1 MHLHRMNRTT
11 PVPHWLNACLTG
23 PVQAPADE
31 SAATW
36 LDRWA
41 SLCAQGGSPFE
52 LAVRGGL
59 QADRLA
65 WAFASGHQAA
75 IRALLPAVAPHE
87 VVAFCLT
94 EPSGNRPRDLQ
105 STATATADGHWLLTG
120 EKRWATLGPVAT
132 HLLVVCRQADA
143 TGTAPALRVAR
154 IASPAKGLQI
164 EPMPA
169 TKFVPELPHAA
180 VHLDGLRVHEGDWLP
195 GDGWDVYGKPFRT
208 LEDLFIAA
216 AILALLLRESRAHAW
231 PGDFAQRAVAT
242 LLACQ
247 GLANQSAD
255 APATHVALAGVLAQ
269 ARALY
274 ADAATLWSAGPV
286 TPAGERW
293 LRDAKLLGLSAGTQ
307 AQRTAR
313 AWQRLAA
320 PA

>member
-105 STATATADGHWLLTG
+105 STATAAADGHWLLSG

>member
-1 MHLHRMNRTT
+1 MNRTT
-11 PVPHWLNACLTG
+11 SALHWLNACLAG
-23 PVQAPADE
+23 PVQAPVDE
-31 SAATW
+31 TAATW
-36 LDRWA
+36 LARWA

-75 IRALLPAVAPHE
+75 IRALLPAVGPHE

-94 EPSGNRPRDLQ
+94 EPTGNRPRDLQ
-105 STATATADGHWLLTG
+105 STATATADGHWRLTG

-143 TGTAPALRVAR
+143 SGTAPALRVAR
-154 IASPAKGLQI
+154 IASPATGLQI

-180 VHLDGLRVHEGDWLP
+180 VHLDNIRVAEGDWLP
-195 GDGWDVYGKPFRT
+195 GDGWDGYGKPFRT
-208 LEDLFIAA
+208 LEDLFIAS
-216 AILALLLRESRAHAW
+216 AILALLVRESRAHAW

-247 GLANQSAD
+247 GLADQPAD

-269 ARALY
+269 AQALY
-274 ADAATLWSAGPV
+274 ADAAALWSAGPV
-286 TPAGERW
+286 TTAGERW

-320 PA
+320 PD

>member
-1 MHLHRMNRTT
+1 MNRTT
-11 PVPHWLNACLTG
+11 PAPHWLNACLAG
-23 PVQAPADE
+23 PTEAIAVDT
-31 SAATW
+31 AATW
-36 LDRWA
+36 LGHWA
-41 SLCAQGGSPFE
+41 TLCAQGGTPFE
-52 LAVRGGL
+52 LAVHGGL

-75 IRALLPAVAPHE
+75 IRALLPAVGPHE

-94 EPSGNRPRDLQ
+94 EPTGNRPRDLQ
-105 STATATADGHWLLTG
+105 STAMATVDGHWLLNG

-143 TGTAPALRVAR
+143 AGTAPALRVAR
-154 IASPAKGLQI
+154 IATGVSGLQI

-169 TKFVPELPHAA
+169 TRFVPELPHAA
-180 VHLDGLRVHEGDWLP
+180 VQLHGIRLSDADWLP
-195 GDGWDVYGKPFRT
+195 GDGWDGYGKPFRT

-216 AILALLLRESRAHAW
+216 AILALLVREARAHAW

-247 GLANQSAD
+247 GLADQPAD

-269 ARALY
+269 AQALY
-274 ADAATLWSAGPV
+274 AEAAALWSAGPV
-286 TPAGERW
+286 TAAGERW

>member
-1 MHLHRMNRTT
+1 MPRTPT
-11 PVPHWLNACLTG
+11 TPHWLQACLAG
-23 PVQAPADE
+23 SAEAPAAE

-52 LAVRGGL
+52 LAVQGGL

-75 IRALLPAVAPHE
+75 IRALLPAVAPNE

-94 EPSGNRPRDLQ
+94 EPTGNRPRDLQ

-154 IASPAKGLQI
+154 IATPATGLQI

-169 TKFVPELPHAA
+169 TTFVPELPHSA
-180 VHLDGLRVHEGDWLP
+180 VHLDGVRVDQGDWLP
-195 GDGWDVYGKPFRT
+195 GDGWDGYGKPFRT
-208 LEDLFIAA
+208 LEDLFIAS
-216 AILALLLRESRAHAW
+216 AILALLVREARAHVW

-247 GLANQSAD
+247 GLADQAAD

-269 ARALY
+269 AQALY
-274 ADAATLWSAGPV
+274 AESAALWSAGPA
-286 TPAGERW
+286 TTAGERW
-293 LRDAKLLGLSAGTQ
+293 LRDAKLLGLSAGTH

-313 AWQRLAA
+313 AWQRLAE